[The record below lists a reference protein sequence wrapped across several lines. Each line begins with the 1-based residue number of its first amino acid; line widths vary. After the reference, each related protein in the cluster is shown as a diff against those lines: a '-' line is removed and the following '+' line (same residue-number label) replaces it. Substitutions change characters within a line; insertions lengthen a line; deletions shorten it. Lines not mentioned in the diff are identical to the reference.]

1 MAKMFKQMGKGG
13 LEAKMMRGGLG
24 AMGVEAAVWALNS
37 GLTQM
42 QKNGQDSMTTLQDQL
57 DEITAQTR
65 TLVQPERLAIG
76 ERAVEELFRAG
87 SEDRIL
93 PIGATAPAFALP
105 DFSGRIVRSTD
116 LLALGPLIVNFFRG
130 RWCPYCVTELEAWRD
145 LYPALR
151 ERGALVV
158 GISPQTQR
166 QSDFTASQH
175 AIPFPL
181 LTDAGCAVAEQFGLV
196 WTAPDYLRATTAA
209 SSSTSPSSMATKSWK
224 LPLPATYVLSPDG
237 KVLYAEAHADF
248 RVRPEP
254 EEADRALPHFPAESG
269 GNRTTAIGSRF
280 VAVLQIENSQLIP
293 AAVRILQ
300 ASPDPWAASSAPAA
314 SMPPEPATG
323 HTPRRPPGP
332 AQLAPA
338 ALPSA

>member
-1 MAKMFKQMGKGG
+1 MAH
-13 LEAKMMRGGLG
+13 
-24 AMGVEAAVWALNS
+24 
-37 GLTQM
+37 
-42 QKNGQDSMTTLQDQL
+42 LQDQL
-57 DEITAQTR
+57 DEITSQTR

-93 PIGATAPAFALP
+93 PIGASAPPFALP
-105 DFSGRIVRSTD
+105 DFSGRTVRSTD

-181 LTDAGCAVAEQFGLV
+181 LTDAGCAVAEQYGLV
-196 WTAPDYLRATTAA
+196 WTAPDYLRRYYRGILLNI
-209 SSSTSPSSMATKSWK
+209 PFVNGDESWR
-224 LPLPATYVLSPDG
+224 LPLPATYVISPDG

-254 EEADRALPHFPAESG
+254 EDVLRALPAFARSDSG
-269 GNRTTAIGSRF
+269 
-280 VAVLQIENSQLIP
+280 LPQI
-293 AAVRILQ
+293 
-300 ASPDPWAASSAPAA
+300 
-314 SMPPEPATG
+314 
-323 HTPRRPPGP
+323 
-332 AQLAPA
+332 
-338 ALPSA
+338 PS